1 MTVTPANAGAPLSTI
16 GDAESGFPAFAG
28 MTDIKSNIE
37 EVMPISGLEMIV
49 SLLVGYLC
57 GTIPFGLILT
67 KAAGLGDIRSI
78 GSGNIGAT
86 NVLRTGDKK
95 LAALTL
101 ILDTL
106 KGTLPAI
113 VMGWLYGP
121 QAAVLA
127 GLAAF
132 FGHLFPLWLKFK
144 GGKGVAT
151 GMGVLFGLFWP
162 LGLIFIAVWIAMA
175 ALFRFSSLSALT
187 AIILSPLWAMLL
199 GRNDLML
206 PTAVM
211 AIAVWITHRANIA
224 RLLKGQEPRIGG
236 SKTA

>member
-1 MTVTPANAGAPLSTI
+1 
-16 GDAESGFPAFAG
+16 
-28 MTDIKSNIE
+28 
-37 EVMPISGLEMIV
+37 MPFTGLEMIV

-187 AIILSPLWAMLL
+187 AVILSPLWAFLL
-199 GRNDLML
+199 GRNDLLL